1 MEKKDLYELL
11 ERFERSGLQAMKL
24 RDGGF
29 SLELRKPEAAVAP
42 AAGPASAPVPA
53 APAAV
58 PAPQAGEGELVRAP
72 LVGTYYSAPAPGEA
86 PFCRVGDRVAKGSTL
101 CLIEA
106 MKTMSEIPAPC
117 DLVVEA
123 LLAENGSLVA
133 YDAPLVR
140 YRHV

>member
-1 MEKKDLYELL
+1 MEQKDLFELI

-24 RDGGF
+24 RNGGF
-29 SLELRKPEAAVAP
+29 SLELRKPEPAAAPVASAASVTAP
-42 AAGPASAPVPA
+42 AAPVSRME
-53 APAAV
+53 
-58 PAPQAGEGELVRAP
+58 EGELVRAP

-86 PFCRVGDRVAKGSTL
+86 PFCRVGDRVEKGKTL

-123 LLAENGSLVA
+123 VLAENGSLVA

>member
-1 MEKKDLYELL
+1 MEKKDLYELI

-29 SLELRKPEAAVAP
+29 SLELRKPEPAGAP
-42 AAGPASAPVPA
+42 AAAPVSAPPPA
-53 APAAV
+53 AAPLSPAD
-58 PAPQAGEGELVRAP
+58 EGELVRAP

-86 PFCRVGDRVAKGSTL
+86 PFCQVGGRVAKGQTL

-123 LLAENGSLVA
+123 VLAENGSLVA